1 MNLSTSR
8 STTITINRNY
18 FVIFSFI
25 LFCAGFTTRHFI
37 STSENT
43 ALDDRTLTA
52 NKNSDEKIK
61 PVAVVKENDPIDAF
75 TMDARAQNKDKNK
88 KSDINILIQ
97 SILTM
102 ERDEKLYFDIIKEI
116 NSLTLQ
122 EKKQLLLAALNE
134 NGSSN
139 FEAIIGAILT
149 KIAAEQPME
158 SIAIFS
164 ELPTEHRKLHGQ
176 SFIYNLAKSDP
187 QITWDW
193 LSTLNDEQ
201 VISADDQFKYQASV
215 LHQMANIPEMQKAA
229 FENAKLYPGS
239 EKAGALK
246 NIVIKQVAQ
255 QNIDLAVELA
265 ISDGTKDYA
274 TVGSLLEIWIKKDF
288 EASYA
293 FMNSHRDKVPQH
305 YIKQISQTLLSRGNS
320 QEFQTLYNQTD
331 GARAQDELAHLAAS
345 HFIEKDIEESVRWIS
360 KINSPER
367 KFRAGLSAI
376 KDSSNAH
383 RIDEHL
389 QFIDK
394 CFGKNET
401 EARLQLYS
409 YTLKELSKTDPEKVS
424 SILNSLKDDE
434 PRLYNSLHPQFM
446 D

>member
-1 MNLSTSR
+1 MSTSK
-8 STTITINRNY
+8 TITINKR
-18 FVIFSFI
+18 FFLIFSLI
-25 LFCAGFTTRHFI
+25 IFCAGFTTRHFI

-43 ALDDRTLTA
+43 AFDDNQLTL
-52 NKNSDEKIK
+52 NKSSAEKIK
-61 PVAVVKENDPIDAF
+61 PVAVITENKASA
-75 TMDARAQNKDKNK
+75 MNARDQNQEKNK
-88 KSDINILIQ
+88 KPDINMLID

-116 NSLTLQ
+116 NALTLQ
-122 EKKQLLLAALNE
+122 EKKQLLFAAINE

-139 FEAIIGAILT
+139 FEAIIGAILA
-149 KIAAEQPME
+149 KIALEQPRE

-176 SFIYNLAKSDP
+176 SFIFNLAKSDP
-187 QITWDW
+187 QIAWDW

-201 VISADDQFKYQASV
+201 VIAADDQFKYQASV
-215 LHQMANIPEMQKAA
+215 LHQMANTPDMQKAA
-229 FENAKLYPGS
+229 FENAKQYPKS
-239 EKAGALK
+239 EKATALK

-255 QNIDLAVELA
+255 HNIDLAVELA
-265 ISDGTKDYA
+265 IADGTKDYA

-293 FMNSHRDKVPQH
+293 FMNSHRDKIPQH
-305 YIKQISQTLLSRGNS
+305 YIKQISQTLLSRGNTH
-320 QEFQTLYNQTD
+320 EFQTLYNQTD
-331 GARAQDELAHLAAS
+331 GARAQDELAQLAAA
-345 HFIEKDIEESVRWIS
+345 HFIGKDIDESVRWIS

-376 KDSSNAH
+376 KDASNGQK
-383 RIDEHL
+383 IDEHF

-394 CFGKNET
+394 SFGENET
-401 EARLQLYS
+401 EARFQLYS
-409 YTLKELSKTDPEKVS
+409 YTLKELSKTNPEKVS

-434 PRLYNSLHPQFM
+434 PRLYDSLHPQFV